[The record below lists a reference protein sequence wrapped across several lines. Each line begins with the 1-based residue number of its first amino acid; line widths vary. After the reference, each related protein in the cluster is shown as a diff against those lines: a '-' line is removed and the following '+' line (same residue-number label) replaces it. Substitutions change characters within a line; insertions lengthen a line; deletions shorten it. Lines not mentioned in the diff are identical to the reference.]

1 VGLTFERQ
9 PRCSD
14 CVAHPLAESI
24 DREAANEKQAIEAA
38 INNTSGTLTVSDSI
52 HTANVTLLG
61 QYVTANFTKASDGH
75 GGTLIGDPPLAI
87 TDTGPSAYT
96 AAYTT

>member
-1 VGLTFERQ
+1 M
-9 PRCSD
+9 PRWSVD
-14 CVAHPLAESI
+14 LIRNRTQHLGTV
-24 DREAANEKQAIEAA
+24 EAANEKQAIEAA